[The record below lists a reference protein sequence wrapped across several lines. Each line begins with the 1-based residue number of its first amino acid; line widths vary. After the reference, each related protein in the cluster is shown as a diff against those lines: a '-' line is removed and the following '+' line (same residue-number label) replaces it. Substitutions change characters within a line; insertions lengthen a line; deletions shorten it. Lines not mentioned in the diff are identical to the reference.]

1 MMTTGAMGQVQD
13 ELLVVTISRE
23 EYNTLLEAQA
33 FLNALKAA
41 GVTSWGGYN
50 QAKDI
55 MARDAE

>member
-1 MMTTGAMGQVQD
+1 MMTTDAMNQVQD
-13 ELLVVTISRE
+13 ETDVTLSRQ
-23 EYNTLLEAQA
+23 EYNTLVEAQA

-55 MARDAE
+55 LARDAE

>member
-1 MMTTGAMGQVQD
+1 MMTTDAMNQVQD
-13 ELLVVTISRE
+13 ETDVTLSRE
-23 EYNTLLEAQA
+23 EYNTLVEAQA

-55 MARDAE
+55 MARDAK

>member
-1 MMTTGAMGQVQD
+1 MTTDAMNQVQD
-13 ELLVVTISRE
+13 ETDVTLSRQ
-23 EYNTLLEAQA
+23 EYNTLVEAQA

-55 MARDAE
+55 FARDAE

>member
-1 MMTTGAMGQVQD
+1 MMTSGAMDQVQD
-13 ELLVVTISRE
+13 EMLIVTITRE
-23 EYNTLLEAQA
+23 EYKALLEAQA

-41 GVTSWGGYN
+41 GVTSWGGYA

>member
-1 MMTTGAMGQVQD
+1 MMTTDAMNQVQD
-13 ELLVVTISRE
+13 ETDVTLSRE
-23 EYNTLLEAQA
+23 EYNTLVDAQA

>member
-1 MMTTGAMGQVQD
+1 MMTTDAMNQVQD
-13 ELLVVTISRE
+13 ETDVTLSRQ
-23 EYNTLLEAQA
+23 EYNTLVEAQA

>member
-1 MMTTGAMGQVQD
+1 MMTTDAMNQVQD
-13 ELLVVTISRE
+13 ETDVTLSRE
-23 EYNTLLEAQA
+23 EYNTLVEAQA